1 MSFPRERDPGT
12 GTKNEVVT
20 NWQHSV
26 MRIQVNKNPSMT
38 AQQLH
43 NKCVSLQNLSIRT
56 IQRCLTVLLHKKH
69 RFLLFG
75 AYCIWKLNMS
85 YDCNISNTYDI
96 SMRFWKY
103 FKYSEILN
111 TLDFTESQHS
121 RSGRSSYLGN

>member
-1 MSFPRERDPGT
+1 MYLFSFNSCGISSSGDFALPMSFPRERDPGT

-75 AYCIWKLNMS
+75 AYCI
-85 YDCNISNTYDI
+85 
-96 SMRFWKY
+96 
-103 FKYSEILN
+103 
-111 TLDFTESQHS
+111 
-121 RSGRSSYLGN
+121 